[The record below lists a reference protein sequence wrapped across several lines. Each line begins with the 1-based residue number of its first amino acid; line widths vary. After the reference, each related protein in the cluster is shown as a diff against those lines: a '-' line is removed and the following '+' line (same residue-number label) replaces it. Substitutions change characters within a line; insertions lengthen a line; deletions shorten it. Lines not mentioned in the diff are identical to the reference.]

1 MKKIIIGFLVI
12 LISTTFYFAYPIWIN
27 PKSPKGEATIN
38 KDGLNIEIKYS
49 RPSKRDRLIFGT
61 EDQGALL
68 TYGKYWRLGA
78 NAPTIISINKAVRFG
93 GKELKLGKYSMYAIP
108 NEKFW
113 DIRLNSKINSSGYIQ
128 PESLYDELSLSVPVY
143 KTKRTVEQLTIGLSD
158 LDSLVEITIEW
169 DNNGVMIPVLD

>member
-1 MKKIIIGFLVI
+1 
-12 LISTTFYFAYPIWIN
+12 
-27 PKSPKGEATIN
+27 
-38 KDGLNIEIKYS
+38 
-49 RPSKRDRLIFGT
+49 
-61 EDQGALL
+61 
-68 TYGKYWRLGA
+68 
-78 NAPTIISINKAVRFG
+78 
-93 GKELKLGKYSMYAIP
+93 MYAIP

-169 DNNGVMIPVLD
+169 DNNGVIIPVLD